1 MNETTKRDI
10 VSNKEWD
17 TKYSWTLWYHSV
29 TDKDWTKDSYK
40 KFYVIHNLGD
50 FEILKDSL
58 KKIHLQN
65 CMLFLMKDD
74 ILPIWEDPENI
85 DGCSLSFKFSG
96 KDIVK
101 EWNNIIL
108 NTITED
114 IFLKDIH
121 NINGLSISP
130 KKEFNI
136 IKIWA
141 KDSVKKYSDLYK
153 DYGKLFSD
161 KNILIKPHK

>member
-1 MNETTKRDI
+1 MNETKEDI
-10 VSNKEWD
+10 TVSDKEWG
-17 TKYSWTLWYHSV
+17 TKYSWTLWFHSV
-29 TDKDWTKDSYK
+29 TDNDWTKESYK
-40 KFYVIHNLGD
+40 KLFEIHNLGD
-50 FEILKDSL
+50 YEILKDSFS
-58 KKIHLQN
+58 KIHLQN
-65 CMLFLMKDD
+65 CMLFLMKGD

-85 DGCSLSFKFSG
+85 DGCSLSFKISG
-96 KDIVK
+96 KSVVK
-101 EWNNIIL
+101 EWNDIIL
-108 NTITED
+108 NIITED
-114 IFLKDIH
+114 IFLTDTH

-136 IKIWA
+136 IKIWT